1 MDLYG
6 NQFREEFTVSKEFR
20 LLSNLVDL
28 HLGEKIFTGRTKG
41 LDTLTNLDGLVLDG
55 ISDCI
60 LNFESEILCLT
71 KVNSFKHN
79 RSIHTKLRF
88 SRTDFSIFQLV

>member
-6 NQFREEFTVSKEFR
+6 NQFREEFSKEFR

-28 HLGEKIFTGRTKG
+28 NLGEIFFTGRTEG
-41 LDTLTNLDGLVLDG
+41 LDILTNLEGLVLDG
-55 ISDCI
+55 ISDCV
-60 LNFESEILCLT
+60 LNFKSEILCLT

-79 RSIHTKLRF
+79 GSIHTKPRF
-88 SRTDFSIFQLV
+88 SLTDFSIFQLV